1 MKSDKIRGL
10 NAIETMCQLR
20 SAAHE
25 DAEKEIN
32 SVIDDAINYIN
43 QNPNFMEFYKDY
55 QNFLNAKKS
64 MKRRINSFLP

>member
-10 NAIETMCQLR
+10 IVIEMLCQLR
-20 SAAHE
+20 NCGAPLTE

-43 QNPNFMEFYKDY
+43 QNPDFREFYKDY
-55 QNFLNAKKS
+55 
-64 MKRRINSFLP
+64 

>member
-10 NAIETMCQLR
+10 NAIEMVCQLR
-20 SAAHE
+20 NCGAPLTD

-43 QNPNFMEFYKDY
+43 QNPDFREFYKEY
-55 QNFLNAKKS
+55 QNFLNAKKEYE
-64 MKRRINSFLP
+64 RITT